1 MKSSAIKTQ
10 NNQTV
15 PRLWQPTDAP
25 HLRVWVK
32 NELLPQTGGN
42 TVASVPDGRNGSP
55 NVYAQDT
62 ASRRPIMVAP
72 TKSTKFFGDDTL
84 YMDFDGTN
92 DLIADDSPEFDNDDL
107 APGDIIFCVPLRLDR
122 SATSI
127 NSTVFSLLR
136 NGSNEEIR
144 LFYSSVAT
152 GNKISFR
159 AQNPLLTTTLQGTDD
174 LDDTTVLVS
183 GHIIGESAAPSGNN
197 TKLFQNG
204 TEIAQGN
211 FAYSFTGNHD
221 FVIGALSTAV
231 SQVYEGF
238 MPEMCIYTNSVRG
251 SMVENT
257 RERVEGYMAHKFSLT
272 SSLPATHPYKY
283 GPPRI

>member
-1 MKSSAIKTQ
+1 M
-10 NNQTV
+10 
-15 PRLWQPTDAP
+15 
-25 HLRVWVK
+25 
-32 NELLPQTGGN
+32 
-42 TVASVPDGRNGSP
+42 
-55 NVYAQDT
+55 
-62 ASRRPIMVAP
+62 
-72 TKSTKFFGDDTL
+72 
-84 YMDFDGTN
+84 
-92 DLIADDSPEFDNDDL
+92 
-107 APGDIIFCVPLRLDR
+107 
-122 SATSI
+122 
-127 NSTVFSLLR
+127 LR

-257 RERVEGYMAHKFSLT
+257 RERVEGYMAHKFGLT

>member
-15 PRLWQPTDAP
+15 PRLWQPTDAA

-32 NELLPQTGGN
+32 NELLPQTNGN

-62 ASRRPIMVAP
+62 AARRPIMVAP
-72 TKSTKFFGDDTL
+72 ATKGTQYFGAGTL

-92 DLIADDSPEFDNDDL
+92 DLIADESPEFDNDDL
-107 APGDIIFCVPLRLDR
+107 APGDFIFCIPLRLDR
-122 SATSI
+122 STTSI

-144 LFYSSVAT
+144 LYYSSVAT

-159 AQNPLLTTTLQGTDD
+159 AQNPLITKTLQGTDN

-183 GHIIGESAAPSGNN
+183 GHIIGESGGNN
-197 TKLFQNG
+197 MKLFQNG
-204 TEIAQGN
+204 TEIDQDN

-257 RERVEGYMAHKFSLT
+257 RERVEGYMAHKFGLK

>member
-1 MKSSAIKTQ
+1 VKSSAIKTQ

-15 PRLWQPTDAP
+15 PKLWQPTDAP

-32 NELLPQTGGN
+32 NELLPQTNGAG
-42 TVASVPDGRNGSP
+42 VSSLPDGRNGSP
-55 NVYAQDT
+55 NVYIQGSSARQPTIVLPSSKGAQY
-62 ASRRPIMVAP
+62 
-72 TKSTKFFGDDTL
+72 FGAETV
-84 YMDFDGTN
+84 YMDFDGSN
-92 DLIADDSPEFDNDDL
+92 DLVADESPEFDNDDL

-122 SATSI
+122 SATSV
-127 NSTVFSLLR
+127 NATVFSLLR

-144 LFYSSVAT
+144 LFYSSVSA
-152 GNKISFR
+152 GNRITIR

-183 GHIIGESAAPSGNN
+183 GHIIGEASGNN
-197 TKLFQNG
+197 MKLFQNG
-204 TEIAQGN
+204 TEIDQDN
-211 FAYSFTGNHD
+211 FAYTFTGDHD
-221 FVIGALSTAV
+221 FVIGALNTSGA
-231 SQVYEGF
+231 QLYEGF

-257 RERVEGYMAHKFSLT
+257 RERVEGYMAHKFGLT